1 MMEIIP
7 GRTYSNAEICT
18 IFKCSSQGGMR
29 RSLQTNTLV
38 LISNQ
43 TLTNEDNPYHD
54 SWKDSIFYFTGMG
67 LSGDQSLEFMQ
78 NRTLGESNTNGVSVY
93 LFEVYQPKQYTYRGR
108 VTLASEPIKSRQKD
122 SEGMERIVWIF
133 PLKLLSDD

>member
-1 MMEIIP
+1 MEFIP
-7 GRTYSNAEICT
+7 RRIYSNADICN
-18 IFKCSSQGGMR
+18 IFKCAPQGGMR

-43 TLTNEDNPYHD
+43 TLSNEDNPYHD
-54 SWKDSIFYFTGMG
+54 SWKDSVFHFTGMG

-78 NRTLGESNTNGVSVY
+78 NRTLAESNTNGVSVH

-133 PLKLLSDD
+133 PLKLYITD